1 MPGSS
6 VPPNE
11 QAVQC
16 QKCTRTMPVTM
27 VDDTP
32 AGDRSRN
39 TYLTECGHVICAM
52 CYDNVKILPR
62 PCGGCGKDIDHRKV
76 IRVYFHEVCGSN
88 SEEVESLERRIEEE
102 RQVDG
107 THTTVFS
114 LTYLCNCRR
123 ETELLRQTEDRLRER
138 LEELTG
144 MVEASA
150 QRLKNAIQSTVEA
163 LRSTSGGSDTL

>member
-1 MPGSS
+1 MSKMYPD
-6 VPPNE
+6 N
-11 QAVQC
+11 A
-16 QKCTRTMPVTM
+16 VTM

-52 CYDNVKILPR
+52 CYNNVKILPR

-88 SEEVESLERRIEEE
+88 SEEVESLERRIK
-102 RQVDG
+102 RRG
-107 THTTVFS
+107 K
-114 LTYLCNCRR
+114 R
-123 ETELLRQTEDRLRER
+123 ETELLRQTKDRLRER

-150 QRLKNAIQSTVEA
+150 QRLENAIQSTVEA